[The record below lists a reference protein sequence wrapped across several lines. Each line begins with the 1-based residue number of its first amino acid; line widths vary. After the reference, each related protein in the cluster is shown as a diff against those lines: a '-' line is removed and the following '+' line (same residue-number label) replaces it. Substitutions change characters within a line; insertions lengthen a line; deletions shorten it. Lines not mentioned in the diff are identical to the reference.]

1 MAITGNT
8 APLPETHMAGG
19 TILES
24 EPVNNWL
31 FTKEEII
38 NTPSRACGLD
48 EEEET
53 ILRDKGCRVI
63 ASLAKEVNRYPALSQ
78 VACLY
83 FHRVYMRKSFTDYYE
98 YKLIA
103 VTCFWIAA
111 KWDDYPIKSA
121 HITELAVKIV
131 HKDFQIEVDFES
143 PLFMEYRRRIL
154 YYEIELYRVLCF
166 DRLPRGPFNVLVS
179 VIPQLDVDPSTAIID
194 AAATAINDIYL
205 STVCLRFSPAVLVAT
220 AIVFAAK
227 MIHVDIPRGKDGLR
241 FRQVTGIDS
250 DEGLESLRAAIVAVK
265 EFYVNHRKPDEHEV
279 AADEEEDDYEMRDQ
293 PLQSASMDEDSA
305 ADETLAR
312 AASQLSVCDDDLNEV
327 TSAGPGDVHGR
338 IRPRDEEDA
347 ASGGEASPLR
357 KRPRMLE
364 MQQVASPRF
373 ADEKDLEAK
382 APAEDAAGPN
392 PETIS
397 PFEENPLALAPNM
410 MDID

>member
-1 MAITGNT
+1 
-8 APLPETHMAGG
+8 MAGG
-19 TILES
+19 SILES

-31 FTKEEII
+31 FTKEQII
-38 NTPSRACGLD
+38 HTPSRVCGLD
-48 EEEET
+48 EDEET

-83 FHRVYMRKSFTDYYE
+83 FHRVYMRKSFTDYNE

-205 STVCLRFSPAVLVAT
+205 STVCLRFTPAVLVAT

-279 AADEEEDDYEMRDQ
+279 AAEDEEDDYEMRDQ
-293 PLQSASMDEDSA
+293 PLQSASMDEDTA

-312 AASQLSVCDDDLNEV
+312 AASQLSVCDDDLNGV
-327 TSAGPGDVHGR
+327 ASAEPADAHGTL
-338 IRPRDEEDA
+338 RPREEEDT
-347 ASGGEASPLR
+347 ASGGETSPLR

-364 MQQVASPRF
+364 TQQVASPRSE
-373 ADEKDLEAK
+373 DELDVETAV
-382 APAEDAAGPN
+382 PAGTTTAANAEPIV
-392 PETIS
+392 IS
-397 PFEENPLALAPNM
+397 GESQLPLAPDL
-410 MDID
+410 MDTD